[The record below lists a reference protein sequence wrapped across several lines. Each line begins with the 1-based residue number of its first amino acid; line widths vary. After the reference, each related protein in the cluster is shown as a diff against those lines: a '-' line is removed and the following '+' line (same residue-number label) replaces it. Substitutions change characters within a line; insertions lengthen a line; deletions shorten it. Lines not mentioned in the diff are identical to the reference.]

1 MLGRAAVRPAPTP
14 ILDCRTQLG
23 KCYVCFAITL
33 PSNAMEKLP
42 IVQALDEALGAPLDC
57 S

>member
-1 MLGRAAVRPAPTP
+1 MPGQAAVRPAPTP
-14 ILDCRTQLG
+14 ILDCRTQLR
-23 KCYVCFAITL
+23 KCYVSFAITL

-42 IVQALDEALGAPLDC
+42 IVQALDEAFGTPLDC